1 VSGAG
6 RAPAGGSRGTP
17 GATPAGM
24 TDILGVITAG
34 GASSR
39 YGTPKALA
47 EVGGRRVVD
56 RAADALRAALDCED
70 VVAIINDPGLAHA
83 VGLPHRG
90 DVLRGIGPAG
100 RRACCAAVGAWSGTT
115 AGVLIVG
122 CDMPFLEPALLREL
136 GSPCSHG
143 ADAVV
148 PESEGR
154 RGIEPLCA
162 YYGTACIA
170 AIEAA
175 VASRNDHSHDRLSWR
190 VCVDQQVAAGERV
203 RRFGDP
209 ARIFLNVNTPDD
221 RADGGPAAGG

>member
-6 RAPAGGSRGTP
+6 RAPAGGSRCTP

-24 TDILGVITAG
+24 ADILGVITAG

-39 YGTPKALA
+39 YGSPKALA
-47 EVGGRRVVD
+47 QVGGRRVVD
-56 RAADALRAALDCED
+56 RAADALRAALGCED
-70 VVAIINDPGLAHA
+70 IVAIINDAALARQ
-83 VGLPHRG
+83 VGLPHRA
-90 DVLRGIGPAG
+90 DVLRDTGP
-100 RRACCAAVGAWSGTT
+100 V
-115 AGVLIVG
+115 AGVHAALLWAVERGCSGILIVG

-136 GSPCSHG
+136 ASRAAA

-162 YYGTACIA
+162 YYGTACVP

-175 VASRNDHSHDRLSWR
+175 VAAGDARMVGFLGQVRVDRVPL
-190 VCVDQQVAAGERV
+190 ERV
-203 RRFGDP
+203 RTFGDP
-209 ARIFLNVNTPDD
+209 ARLFLNVNTPHD
-221 RADGGPAAGG
+221 RAEADRAAGGGSP